1 MRRTGQRVRTE
12 IGFSI
17 VVGFI
22 VAVSFAAALV
32 VEPSRSPV
40 SAQEPSGGDLY
51 TTNCAGCHQPDGEGI
66 EGTFPPLAGNPA
78 ATDAEYVGVIIVE
91 GQSGPLE
98 VLGVTYDAVMPAISG
113 LSDDEVAA
121 ISDHVAGLAGGD
133 DDAGETAETD
143 DTGETA
149 EPAEPSAPVAAPSV
163 GEVDRG
169 RDLFTGSQRL
179 DAGGGSCASCHTGGD
194 VGNLG
199 GRSLGPDLTDVYQQ
213 FGGEAGTSAWLANPA
228 SPTMIP
234 IFGDKPLTEAEID
247 DIVAFL
253 ADAPDQEQPSTSV
266 DWLTLAGLAGVL
278 ILIGGMAI
286 AWRGM
291 RQTYVQTLRSRR

>member
-1 MRRTGQRVRTE
+1 MRRTGERVRTE

-17 VVGFI
+17 VVGCI
-22 VAVSFAAALV
+22 VAISFAAALV
-32 VEPSRSPV
+32 VEPSRSQV

-51 TTNCAGCHQPDGEGI
+51 TTHCAGCHQPDGEGI

-78 ATDAEYVGVIIVE
+78 ATDAEYVGVVIVD
-91 GQSGPLE
+91 GQSGSLE

-121 ISDHVAGLAGGD
+121 ISDHVVALAGGED
-133 DDAGETAETD
+133 ETD
-143 DTGETA
+143 
-149 EPAEPSAPVAAPSV
+149 EPDQPEEPDEPSAPVAPPSA

-179 DAGGGSCASCHTGGD
+179 DADGGACASCHTAGD

-199 GRSLGPDLTDVYQQ
+199 GRSLGPDLTDVYQR

-247 DIVAFL
+247 DLVAFL
-253 ADAPDQEQPSTSV
+253 ADAPDQEQPSDSV
-266 DWLTLAGLAGVL
+266 DWMTLAGLAGVL

>member
-1 MRRTGQRVRTE
+1 MRRTGERVRTE

-17 VVGFI
+17 VVGAI
-22 VAVSFAAALV
+22 VAVSFAAALI
-32 VEPSRSPV
+32 VEPTRSQV

-51 TTNCAGCHQPDGEGI
+51 TTHCAGCHQPDGEGI

-78 ATDAEYVGVIIVE
+78 ATDAEYVGVVIVD
-91 GQSGPLE
+91 GQSGSLE

-121 ISDHVAGLAGGD
+121 ISDHVVALAGGED
-133 DDAGETAETD
+133 ETD
-143 DTGETA
+143 
-149 EPAEPSAPVAAPSV
+149 EPDQPEEPDEPSAPVAPPSA

-179 DAGGGSCASCHTGGD
+179 DADGGACASCHTAGD

-199 GRSLGPDLTDVYQQ
+199 GRSLGPDLTDVYQR

-247 DIVAFL
+247 DLVAFL
-253 ADAPDQEQPSTSV
+253 ADAPDQEQPSDSV
-266 DWLTLAGLAGVL
+266 DWMTLAGLAGVL

>member
-1 MRRTGQRVRTE
+1 MRRTGERVRTE

-17 VVGFI
+17 VVGAI
-22 VAVSFAAALV
+22 VAISFAAALV

-78 ATDAEYVGVIIVE
+78 ATDAEYVGVVIVD
-91 GQSGPLE
+91 GKSGSLE
-98 VLGVTYDAVMPAISG
+98 VLGVTYDTVMPAIAG

-121 ISDHVAGLAGGD
+121 ISDHVVGLAGGE
-133 DDAGETAETD
+133 G
-143 DTGETA
+143 DTGEPDQPDQPD
-149 EPAEPSAPVAAPSV
+149 EPLAPVAPPTV
-163 GEVDRG
+163 GEVGSG

-179 DAGGGSCASCHTGGD
+179 DAGGGSCASCHTAGD

-199 GRSLGPDLTDVYQQ
+199 GRSLGPDLTDVYQR

-247 DIVAFL
+247 DLVAFL
-253 ADAPDQEQPSTSV
+253 ADAPDQEKPSTSV

>member
-1 MRRTGQRVRTE
+1 MRRTGERVRTE

-17 VVGFI
+17 VVGAI
-22 VAVSFAAALV
+22 VAISFAAALI
-32 VEPSRSPV
+32 VEPTRSQV
-40 SAQEPSGGDLY
+40 SAQEPSGADLY

-78 ATDAEYVGVIIVE
+78 ATDAEYVGVVIVD

-98 VLGVTYDAVMPAISG
+98 VLGVTYDAVMPAIPG
-113 LSDDEVAA
+113 LSDDELAA
-121 ISDHVAGLAGGD
+121 LTDHVVGLAGGE
-133 DDAGETAETD
+133 AGPDESDEP
-143 DTGETA
+143 A
-149 EPAEPSAPVAAPSV
+149 EPEAPDEPSAPVAAPSA
-163 GEVDRG
+163 GDVDNG

-179 DAGGGSCASCHTGGD
+179 DAGGGSCASCHTAGD

-199 GRSLGPDLTDVYQQ
+199 GRSLGPDLTDVYQR

-234 IFGDKPLTEAEID
+234 IFGDKPLTESEID

-253 ADAPDQEQPSTSV
+253 ADAPDQDQPSTSV
-266 DWLTLAGLAGVL
+266 DWLTLAGLAGVM
-278 ILIGGMAI
+278 ILIGGMAL